1 MKSMIKDTIILTCIT
16 LLAGLLLGVVYD
28 ITKEPIALQEKQ
40 KEQEA
45 YLTVFPGA
53 DSFEEADEVE
63 AANAYLTEA
72 EIGFVTVDKV
82 ITAYNADKEKVGSVL
97 QVTSSE
103 GYAGDI
109 SIAMGVTLEGTLN
122 GISILAISETAGLGM
137 KAEDVLV
144 PQFENKTVPTFSY
157 TKTGAT
163 QDSQIDAISGATITT
178 NAFTNMVN
186 AGLSYLRQE
195 GN

>member
-16 LLAGLLLGVVYD
+16 LVAGLLLGIVYD
-28 ITKEPIALQEKQ
+28 ITKEPIALKEIQ

-45 YLTVFPGA
+45 YLAVFPEA
-53 DSFEEADEVE
+53 DSFEEADTVE
-63 AANAYLTEA
+63 DANAYLIEA
-72 EIGFVTVDKV
+72 QIEFINIDKV
-82 ITAYNADKEKVGSVL
+82 ITAYDSNHDKIGAIL

-109 SIAMGVTLEGTLN
+109 SIAMGVSSDGTLN
-122 GISILAISETAGLGM
+122 GISILSISETAGLGM
-137 KAEDVLV
+137 KAEEVLV
-144 PQFENKTVPTFSY
+144 PQFANKTVPTFSY
-157 TKTGAT
+157 SKTGAT
-163 QDSQIDAISGATITT
+163 QENQIDAISGATVTT

-186 AGLSYLRQE
+186 AGLAYLRQE